1 MKNTYS
7 WNTYII
13 FILVL
18 LGVYVCYSNTE
29 GFGPGMNLGTPSDIH
44 DFNIA
49 SSPVSVSSYISE
61 VCNGGMCEVDTLRE
75 ITGIVDINKLN
86 RIEQASEYY
95 PSNTTIETIVDD
107 IDMADQLINLLS
119 NVLEGHAS
127 QPIVSSDGAGGASG
141 ASGDPSGDPGGDPS
155 GDPGGVSGASG
166 NEDTFAILEYNSQTS
181 VSSSSGNP
189 AGGGISET
197 TPTMFSGYNVQEF
210 TEELDDSISYV
221 TLSSQNL
228 SGAPGSAMMLSEYSD
243 IYSGDLYTSF
253 GSVGMPLQFFSG
265 NVLDAPQSTRT

>member
-61 VCNGGMCEVDTLRE
+61 VCNGGMCEVHTLRE
-75 ITGIVDINKLN
+75 ITGIVDNNKLN

-95 PSNTTIETIVDD
+95 PLNTTIETIVDD

-127 QPIVSSDGAGGASG
+127 QPIVSSVGASAGGASG
-141 ASGDPSGDPGGDPS
+141 ASGDPSASDA
-155 GDPGGVSGASG
+155 GGVSGASG
-166 NEDTFAILEYNSQTS
+166 NEETFAILEYNSQTS